1 MCDAKIDP
9 NVTLTEL
16 GMDSLM
22 AVEIKQG
29 LEREYDIVMT
39 TQEIRGLTYK
49 RLQEMSAE
57 LEEREKNKGSGE
69 SEVEKDNLARLDE
82 IFNSK
87 DELFV
92 ELHQTQATSS
102 SKPIFFLPPIEGRMD
117 K

>member
-1 MCDAKIDP
+1 M
-9 NVTLTEL
+9 TEL

-57 LEEREKNKGSGE
+57 LEEREKNKDKGE
-69 SEVEKDNLARLDE
+69 SEVEKDNLARLEE

-92 ELHQTQATSS
+92 ELHHTQATAS
-102 SKPIFFLPPIEGRMD
+102 SKPIFFIPPIEGESMVILLIEYSLF
-117 K
+117 